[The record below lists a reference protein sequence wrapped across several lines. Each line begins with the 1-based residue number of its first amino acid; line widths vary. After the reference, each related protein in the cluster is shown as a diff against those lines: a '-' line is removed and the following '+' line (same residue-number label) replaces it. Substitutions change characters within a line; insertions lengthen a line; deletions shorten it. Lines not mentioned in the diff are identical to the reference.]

1 VAIRPFSFLARDR
14 GTAAVVVGSLTGVVD
29 HPSEPDTVTEAVE
42 LLQAEG
48 YTSDVMVGP
57 NTFTCPACGQASPL
71 ADAHVD
77 KVFRFEGESD
87 PADEMIVIGLS
98 CPACGQRG
106 LLVSAFGPD
115 ADPEHAEALR
125 SLAGHGPA

>member
-1 VAIRPFSFLARDR
+1 LSFSFRSS
-14 GTAAVVVGSLTGVVD
+14 TAGETVVDSLSAVVDRSSV
-29 HPSEPDTVTEAVE
+29 PDTVTEAVA

-48 YTSDVMVGP
+48 YTSDVMVGGS
-57 NTFTCPACGQASPL
+57 TFTCPACGQSSPL

-77 KVFRFEGESD
+77 RVFRFEGDSD

-98 CPACGQRG
+98 CPLCGQRG

-125 SLAGHGPA
+125 TLAGHGPA